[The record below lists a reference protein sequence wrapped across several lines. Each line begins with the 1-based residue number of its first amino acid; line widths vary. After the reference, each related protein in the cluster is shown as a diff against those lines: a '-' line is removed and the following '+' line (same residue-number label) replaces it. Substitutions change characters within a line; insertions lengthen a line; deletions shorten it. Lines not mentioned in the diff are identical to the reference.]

1 MKAESMHKPVANY
14 EITFVDKDYVEIE
27 FFTNIKEKQKKEENS
42 DDPITF
48 YEYDH
53 FLVKVR
59 NRSNLIEQLNNNYEA
74 WLQYAIKHDNREHI
88 PTEYELIKMQYDEY
102 EPLDRPSVLKEMRDL
117 DPALEEELLNL
128 LIDSR
133 QLMDQLRDN
142 PSTVFKSGF
151 RVPTVSEKLKLFK
164 EKRKDI

>member
-1 MKAESMHKPVANY
+1 MKAESMQSPVANY
-14 EITFVDKDYVEIE
+14 EITFIDKEYVEIE

-42 DDPITF
+42 DNPITF

-74 WLQYAIKHDNREHI
+74 WLQYAIKHDDREHI

-102 EPLDRPSVLKEMRDL
+102 EPLDRPSILREMKAI
-117 DPALEEELLNL
+117 DPALPEELMNL
-128 LIDSR
+128 LIESR
-133 QLMDQLRDN
+133 QLMDSLSEDIV
-142 PSTVFKSGF
+142 VFNRSLF
-151 RVPTVSEKLKLFK
+151 NLPFVSEKLKQFK
-164 EKRKDI
+164 EKRKKQ